1 MKKLIIFGLGDIAQL
16 AMYYFNNDT
25 NYSVEAFTIDSAY
38 KKSDQFCE
46 LAVVDFEKIQKVY
59 SPKEFS
65 MFIALSYTEMNEL
78 RARKVNEA
86 KKKGFNIVSYVSSNC
101 TIFKTFS
108 CGENCFILEDNTIQP
123 FVEIGNNVT
132 MWSGNHIGHHSKIFD
147 NAFISSH
154 AVISG
159 GVEVGR
165 NSFLG
170 VNSTINDHI
179 KLGEFSLIASG
190 ALINKNTNDFSVCIG
205 APFKERDGIRSID
218 IKL

>member
-1 MKKLIIFGLGDIAQL
+1 MKKLIIFGTGDIAEL

-25 NYSVEAFTIDSAY
+25 NYSVEAFTIDSSY

-59 SPKEFS
+59 DPKEFS

-86 KKKGFNIVSYVSSNC
+86 KKKGFSIASYVSSNC
-101 TIFKTFS
+101 TTFGTFS

-132 MWSGNHIGHHSKIFD
+132 MWSGNHIGHHSKICD

-179 KLGEFSLIASG
+179 KLGEYSLIASG

-205 APFKERDGIRSID
+205 APFKERDSIRSID

>member
-1 MKKLIIFGLGDIAQL
+1 MKKLIIFGTGDIAEL

-25 NYSVEAFTIDSAY
+25 NYSVEAFTIDSSY

-46 LAVVDFEKIQKVY
+46 LAVVDFKKIQKVY
-59 SPKEFS
+59 DPKEFS

-86 KKKGFNIVSYVSSNC
+86 KNKGFSIASYISSNC
-101 TIFKTFS
+101 TTFGTFS

-132 MWSGNHIGHHSKIFD
+132 MWSGNHIGHHSKICD

-179 KLGEFSLIASG
+179 KLGEYSLIASG

-205 APFKERDGIRSID
+205 APFKERDSIRSID

>member
-1 MKKLIIFGLGDIAQL
+1 MKKLIIFGTGDIAEL

-25 NYSVEAFTIDSAY
+25 NYSVEAFTIDSSY

-46 LAVVDFEKIQKVY
+46 LAIVDFEKIQNVY
-59 SPKEFS
+59 DPKEFS

-86 KKKGFNIVSYVSSNC
+86 KKKGFNIASYVSSNC
-101 TIFKTFS
+101 TTFGTFG

-132 MWSGNHIGHHSKIFD
+132 MWSGNHIGHHSKICD

-179 KLGEFSLIASG
+179 KLGEYSLIASG
-190 ALINKNTNDFSVCIG
+190 ALINKDTNDFSVCIG
-205 APFKERDGIRSID
+205 APFKERDSIRSID

>member
-1 MKKLIIFGLGDIAQL
+1 MKKLIIFGTGDIAEL

-25 NYSVEAFTIDSAY
+25 NYSVEAFTIDSLY

-59 SPKEFS
+59 DPKEFS

-86 KKKGFNIVSYVSSNC
+86 KNKGFSIASYVSSNC
-101 TIFKTFS
+101 TTFGTFS

-132 MWSGNHIGHHSKIFD
+132 MWSGNHIGHHSNICD

-179 KLGEFSLIASG
+179 KLGEYSLIASG

-205 APFKERDGIRSID
+205 APFKERDSIRSID